1 MNYTKELLEK
11 DRVKFTVEVSTEEW
25 QGAIQ
30 KAYEK
35 NKNKFRVEGFRK
47 GKVPRKVIEN
57 MYGAGV
63 FFEDALD
70 IILPETY
77 GQVLE
82 KESDLIPVAAPEV
95 DIEDINES
103 NLKYS
108 ATVQLRPT
116 VKLGAYTGLDFTKKS
131 VEVSD
136 DEVEAEIKKDLE
148 NAGSWEPVGDRAVE
162 NGDKCVIDFSG
173 SVDGVKF
180 EGGTAKDYTLVL
192 GSGSFI
198 PGFEDQ
204 MIGMK
209 AGETRIVKVKF
220 PDDYHAENLAGKDAE
235 FEVVLHSATVKNVPA
250 LDNETVKDISEFD
263 TVEDYKKSVKDRL
276 AARKEEDAAFAL
288 DQDIIEKVTE
298 LAEVEVPQ
306 CMIDEEA
313 EDMVKEF
320 EYRVM
325 YQGGDP
331 EQFYK
336 MTGQTREQVLENYKV
351 GAAKNVKIRL
361 VMQEIIKV
369 ANITVSDEEIEEDLR
384 KSAEEANMEYEDFVK
399 NVSDQH
405 RSYLRSSRLSKK
417 TFEFLRNSN
426 NIK

>member
-11 DRVKFTVEVSTEEW
+11 DRVKFTVEVSEEEW
-25 QGAIQ
+25 KNALT

-35 NKNKFRVEGFRK
+35 NKGKFQIGGFRK

-57 MYGAGV
+57 MYGIGV
-63 FFEDALD
+63 FFDDALD

-77 GQVLE
+77 TEVLD
-82 KESDLIPVAAPEV
+82 KESELFPVDRPEV
-95 DIEDINES
+95 DILAISDS
-103 NLKYS
+103 TLKYT

-116 VKLGAYTGLDFTKKS
+116 VTLGAYTGLDFEKKS
-131 VEVSD
+131 TEVSD
-136 DEVEAEIKKDLE
+136 EEVEAEIKKDLE

-180 EGGTAKDYTLVL
+180 DGGTAKDYTIVL

-198 PGFEDQ
+198 PGFEEQ
-204 MIGMK
+204 MVGMK
-209 AGETRIVKVKF
+209 AGETKVVKVKF
-220 PDDYHAENLAGKDAE
+220 PDDYHAENLAGKDAK

-263 TVEDYKKSVKDRL
+263 TVDDYKKSVKDRL
-276 AARKEEDAAFAL
+276 AAKKNEEADFAL
-288 DQDIIEKVTE
+288 DQAIIEKI
-298 LAEVEVPQ
+298 AEGAQVEVPE
-306 CMIDEEA
+306 CMINDEA
-313 EDMVKEF
+313 EDMLREF

-325 YQGGDP
+325 YSGGSP

-336 MTGQTREQVLENYKV
+336 MSGQTRENVLNTYKT
-351 GAAKNVKIRL
+351 GAAKNVRLRL

-369 ANITVSDEEIEEDLR
+369 ANITVSDEEIEKDIE
-384 KSAEEANMEYEDFVK
+384 KSAEEAAMAVDEFKK
-399 NVSDQH
+399 NLSDEH
-405 RSYLRSSRLSKK
+405 RNYIKNSLLTKK
-417 TFEFLRNSN
+417 TFEFLKNSN

>member
-136 DEVEAEIKKDLE
+136 DEVEAEVKKDLE

-204 MIGMK
+204 MVGMK

-276 AARKEEDAAFAL
+276 AAKKEEDAAFAL

>member
-11 DRVKFTVEVSTEEW
+11 DRVKFTVEVSEEEW
-25 QGAIQ
+25 KNALT

-35 NKNKFRVEGFRK
+35 NKGKFQIEGFRK
-47 GKVPRKVIEN
+47 GKVPRKVIES
-57 MYGAGV
+57 MYGVGV

-77 GQVLE
+77 GE
-82 KESDLIPVAAPEV
+82 IMDKESDLFPVDRPDIDIAAIS
-95 DIEDINES
+95 DS
-103 NLKYS
+103 TLKYT

-116 VKLGAYTGLDFTKKS
+116 VTLGAYTGIDFEKQST
-131 VEVSD
+131 EVSD
-136 DEVEAEIKKDLE
+136 EEVEAEIKKDLE
-148 NAGSWEPVGDRAVE
+148 NAGSWEPIGDRAVE

-180 EGGTAKDYTLVL
+180 EGGTAKDYKIVL

-204 MIGMK
+204 MVGMK
-209 AGETRIVKVKF
+209 AGETKVVKVKF
-220 PDDYHAENLAGKDAE
+220 PEDYHAENLAGKDAE

-250 LDNETVKDISEFD
+250 LDDETVKDISEFD
-263 TVEDYKKSVKDRL
+263 TVDDYKKSVKDRL
-276 AARKEEDAAFAL
+276 VSKKEEEAGYAL
-288 DQDIIEKVTE
+288 DQAIIEKV
-298 LAEVEVPQ
+298 AENAQVEIPE
-306 CMIDEEA
+306 CMINDEA

-336 MTGQTREQVLENYKV
+336 MTGQTRENLLNTYKT
-351 GAAKNVKIRL
+351 GAAKNVKLRL
-361 VMQEIIKV
+361 VLQEIIKA
-369 ANITVSDEEIEEDLR
+369 ANITVTDEEVEQDLE
-384 KSAEEANMEYEDFVK
+384 KSAEEANMSFEEFKK
-399 NVSDQH
+399 NVTDQH
-405 RSYLRSSRLSKK
+405 RSYLRSSMLSKK
-417 TFEFLRNSN
+417 AFEFLRNNN

>member
-11 DRVKFTVEVSTEEW
+11 DRVKFTVEVSAEEW

-204 MIGMK
+204 MVGMK

-250 LDNETVKDISEFD
+250 LDDETVKDISEFD

-276 AARKEEDAAFAL
+276 AAKKEEDAAFAL

>member
-204 MIGMK
+204 MVGMK

-276 AARKEEDAAFAL
+276 AAKKEEDAAFAL

-336 MTGQTREQVLENYKV
+336 MTGQTREHVLENYKV

-361 VMQEIIKV
+361 VMQEIIKA

>member
-131 VEVSD
+131 VEVGD

-204 MIGMK
+204 MVGMK

-361 VMQEIIKV
+361 VMQEIIKA

>member
-11 DRVKFTVEVSTEEW
+11 DRVKFTVEVSEEEW
-25 QGAIQ
+25 KNALT

-35 NKNKFRVEGFRK
+35 NKGKFQIEGFRK

-57 MYGAGV
+57 MYGIGV
-63 FFEDALD
+63 FFDDALD

-77 GQVLE
+77 TEVLD
-82 KESDLIPVAAPEV
+82 KESELFPVDRPEV
-95 DIEDINES
+95 DILAISDS
-103 NLKYS
+103 TLKYA

-116 VKLGAYTGLDFTKKS
+116 VTLGAYTGLDFEKKS
-131 VEVSD
+131 TEVSD
-136 DEVEAEIKKDLE
+136 EEVEAEIKKDLE

-180 EGGTAKDYTLVL
+180 DGGTAKDYTIVL

-198 PGFEDQ
+198 PGFEEQ
-204 MIGMK
+204 MVGMK
-209 AGETRIVKVKF
+209 AGETKVVKVKF

-263 TVEDYKKSVKDRL
+263 TVDDYKKSVKDRL
-276 AARKEEDAAFAL
+276 AAKKNEEADFAL
-288 DQDIIEKVTE
+288 DQAIIEKI
-298 LAEVEVPQ
+298 AEGAQVEVPE
-306 CMIDEEA
+306 CMINDEA
-313 EDMVKEF
+313 EDMLREF

-325 YQGGDP
+325 YSGGSP

-336 MTGQTREQVLENYKV
+336 MSGQTRENVLNTYKT
-351 GAAKNVKIRL
+351 GAAKNVRLRL

-369 ANITVSDEEIEEDLR
+369 ANITVSDEEIEKDIE
-384 KSAEEANMEYEDFVK
+384 KSAEEAAMAVDEFKK
-399 NVSDQH
+399 NLSDEH
-405 RSYLRSSRLSKK
+405 RNYIKNSLLTKK
-417 TFEFLRNSN
+417 TFEFLKNSN

>member
-25 QGAIQ
+25 QDAVQ

-35 NKNKFRVEGFRK
+35 NKSKFRVEGFRK

-77 GQVLE
+77 GQVLD
-82 KESDLIPVAAPEV
+82 KESELFPVASPDV
-95 DIEDINES
+95 DIVAISDS
-103 NLKYS
+103 TLKYT

-116 VKLGAYTGLDFTKKS
+116 VKLGAYTGIDFTKKS

-136 DEVEAEIKKDLE
+136 EEVDAEIRKDLE

-173 SVDGVKF
+173 SVDGKKF
-180 EGGTAKDYTLVL
+180 EGGTAKEYTLVL

-204 MIGMK
+204 MVGMK
-209 AGETRIVKVKF
+209 AGETRVVKVKF
-220 PDDYHAENLAGKDAE
+220 PEDYHAENLAGKDAE

-250 LDNETVKDISEFD
+250 LDDETVKDISEFD
-263 TVEDYKKSVKDRL
+263 TVDDYKKSVKDRI
-276 AARKEEDAAFAL
+276 AAKKEEDASFAL
-288 DQDIIEKVTE
+288 DQDIIEKITDN
-298 LAEVEVPQ
+298 AEVEVPQ

-313 EDMVKEF
+313 EDMLKEF

-336 MTGQTREQVLENYKV
+336 MSGQTREKVLENYKV

-361 VMQEIIKV
+361 VLQEIIKV
-369 ANITVSDEEIEEDLR
+369 ANITVTDEEVEEDLK
-384 KSAEEANMEYEDFVK
+384 KSAEEAGMEFEEFVK
-399 NVSDQH
+399 NVTPQH
-405 RSYLRSSRLSKK
+405 RSYLRSSMLSKK
-417 TFEFLRNSN
+417 AFEFLRSSN

>member
-11 DRVKFTVEVSTEEW
+11 DRVKFTVEVSAEEW

-116 VKLGAYTGLDFTKKS
+116 VKLGAYTGLDFTKKG

-204 MIGMK
+204 MVGMK

-250 LDNETVKDISEFD
+250 LDDETVKDISEFD

-276 AARKEEDAAFAL
+276 AAKKEEDAAFAL

>member
-11 DRVKFTVEVSTEEW
+11 DRVKFTVEVSEEEW
-25 QGAIQ
+25 KNALT

-35 NKNKFRVEGFRK
+35 NKGKFQIEGFRK

-57 MYGAGV
+57 MYGIGV
-63 FFEDALD
+63 FFDDALD

-77 GQVLE
+77 SEILE
-82 KESDLIPVAAPEV
+82 KESELFPVDRPEV
-95 DIEDINES
+95 DIAAISDS
-103 NLKYS
+103 TLKYT

-116 VKLGAYTGLDFTKKS
+116 VKLGAYTGLDFEKKS
-131 VEVSD
+131 TEVSD
-136 DEVEAEIKKDLE
+136 EEVEAEIKKDLE
-148 NAGSWEPVGDRAVE
+148 NAGSWEPVTDRAVE

-209 AGETRIVKVKF
+209 DGETRIVKVKF
-220 PDDYHAENLAGKDAE
+220 PEDYHAENLAGKDAE
-235 FEVVLHSATVKNVPA
+235 FEVVLHSATAKKVPA

-276 AARKEEDAAFAL
+276 VARKTEDADFAL
-288 DQDIIEKVTE
+288 DQAIIEKVAEGAE
-298 LAEVEVPQ
+298 LEVPE
-306 CMIDEEA
+306 CMINDEA
-313 EDMVKEF
+313 EDMVREF

-325 YQGGDP
+325 YGGNSP

-336 MTGQTREQVLENYKV
+336 MTGQTREGLLETYKV
-351 GAAKNVKIRL
+351 SAAKNVRLRL

-369 ANITVSDEEIEEDLR
+369 ANITVTDEEIESDIE
-384 KSAEEANMEYEDFVK
+384 KSAESAGISVEEFKK
-399 NVSDQH
+399 NFSDEH
-405 RSYLRSSRLSKK
+405 RNYIKNSLLTKK
-417 TFEFLRNSN
+417 TFEFLKNNN

>member
-11 DRVKFTVEVSTEEW
+11 DRVKFTVEVSEEEW
-25 QGAIQ
+25 KNALT

-35 NKNKFRVEGFRK
+35 NKGKFQIEGFRK

-57 MYGAGV
+57 MYGVGV

-77 GQVLE
+77 GE
-82 KESDLIPVAAPEV
+82 IMDKESDLFPVDRPDIDIAAIS
-95 DIEDINES
+95 DS
-103 NLKYS
+103 TLKYT

-116 VKLGAYTGLDFTKKS
+116 VTLGAYTGIDFEKQST
-131 VEVSD
+131 EVSD
-136 DEVEAEIKKDLE
+136 EEVEAEIKKDLE
-148 NAGSWEPVGDRAVE
+148 NAGSWEPIGDRAIE

-180 EGGTAKDYTLVL
+180 EGGTAKDYTIVL

-204 MIGMK
+204 MVGMK
-209 AGETRIVKVKF
+209 AGETKVVKVKF
-220 PDDYHAENLAGKDAE
+220 PEDYHAENLAGKDAE
-235 FEVVLHSATVKNVPA
+235 FEVVLHSATVKNVPT
-250 LDNETVKDISEFD
+250 LDDETVKDISEFD
-263 TVEDYKKSVKDRL
+263 TVDDYKKSVKDRL
-276 AARKEEDAAFAL
+276 VSKKEEEAGYAL
-288 DQDIIEKVTE
+288 DQAIIEKV
-298 LAEVEVPQ
+298 AENAQVDIPE
-306 CMIDEEA
+306 CMINDEA

-336 MTGQTREQVLENYKV
+336 MTGQTRENLLNTYKT
-351 GAAKNVKIRL
+351 GAAKNVKLRL
-361 VMQEIIKV
+361 VLQEIIKA
-369 ANITVSDEEIEEDLR
+369 ANITVTDEEVEQDLE
-384 KSAEEANMEYEDFVK
+384 KSAEEANMSFEEFKK
-399 NVSDQH
+399 NVTDQH
-405 RSYLRSSRLSKK
+405 RSYLRSSMLSKK
-417 TFEFLRNSN
+417 AFEFLRNNN

>member
-204 MIGMK
+204 MVGMK

-250 LDNETVKDISEFD
+250 LDDETVKDISEFD

-276 AARKEEDAAFAL
+276 AAKKEEDAAFAL

-336 MTGQTREQVLENYKV
+336 MTGQTREHVLENYKV

-361 VMQEIIKV
+361 VMQEIIKA

>member
-11 DRVKFTVEVSTEEW
+11 DRVKFTVEVSEEEW
-25 QGAIQ
+25 KNALT

-35 NKNKFRVEGFRK
+35 NKGKFQIEGFRK

-57 MYGAGV
+57 MYGVGV

-77 GQVLE
+77 GE
-82 KESDLIPVAAPEV
+82 IMDKESDLFPVDRPDIDIAAIS
-95 DIEDINES
+95 DS
-103 NLKYS
+103 TLKYT

-116 VKLGAYTGLDFTKKS
+116 VTLGAYTGIDFEKQST
-131 VEVSD
+131 EVSD
-136 DEVEAEIKKDLE
+136 EEVEAEIKKDLE
-148 NAGSWEPVGDRAVE
+148 NAGSWEPIGDRAIE

-180 EGGTAKDYTLVL
+180 EGGTAKDYTIVL

-204 MIGMK
+204 MVGMK
-209 AGETRIVKVKF
+209 AGETKVVKVKF
-220 PDDYHAENLAGKDAE
+220 PEDYHAENLAGKDAE

-250 LDNETVKDISEFD
+250 LDDETVKDISEFD
-263 TVEDYKKSVKDRL
+263 TVDDYKKSVKDRL
-276 AARKEEDAAFAL
+276 VSKKEEEAGYAL
-288 DQDIIEKVTE
+288 DQAIIEKV
-298 LAEVEVPQ
+298 AENAQVEIPE
-306 CMIDEEA
+306 CMINDEA

-336 MTGQTREQVLENYKV
+336 MTGQTRENLLNTYKT
-351 GAAKNVKIRL
+351 GAAKNVKLRL
-361 VMQEIIKV
+361 VLQEIIKA
-369 ANITVSDEEIEEDLR
+369 ANITVTDEEVEQDLE
-384 KSAEEANMEYEDFVK
+384 KSAEEANMSFEDFKK
-399 NVSDQH
+399 NVTDQH
-405 RSYLRSSRLSKK
+405 RSYLRSSMLSKK
-417 TFEFLRNSN
+417 AFEFLRNNN

>member
-11 DRVKFTVEVSTEEW
+11 DRVKFTVEVSEEEW
-25 QGAIQ
+25 KNALT

-35 NKNKFRVEGFRK
+35 NKGKFQIEGFRK

-57 MYGAGV
+57 MYGIGV
-63 FFEDALD
+63 FFDDALD

-77 GQVLE
+77 TEVLD
-82 KESDLIPVAAPEV
+82 KESELFPVDRPEV
-95 DIEDINES
+95 DILAISDS
-103 NLKYS
+103 TLKYT

-116 VKLGAYTGLDFTKKS
+116 VTLGAYTGLDFEKKS
-131 VEVSD
+131 TDVSD
-136 DEVEAEIKKDLE
+136 EEVEAEIKKDLE

-180 EGGTAKDYTLVL
+180 DGGTAKDYTIVL

-198 PGFEDQ
+198 PGFEEQ
-204 MIGMK
+204 MVGMK
-209 AGETRIVKVKF
+209 AGETKVVKVKF

-263 TVEDYKKSVKDRL
+263 TVDDYKKSVKDRL
-276 AARKEEDAAFAL
+276 AAKKNEEADFAL
-288 DQDIIEKVTE
+288 DQAIIEKI
-298 LAEVEVPQ
+298 AEGAQVEVPE
-306 CMIDEEA
+306 CMINDEA
-313 EDMVKEF
+313 EDMLREF

-325 YQGGDP
+325 YSGGSP

-336 MTGQTREQVLENYKV
+336 MSGQTRENVLNTYKT
-351 GAAKNVKIRL
+351 GAAKNVRLRL

-369 ANITVSDEEIEEDLR
+369 ANITVSDEEIEKDIE
-384 KSAEEANMEYEDFVK
+384 KSAEEAAMAVDEFKK
-399 NVSDQH
+399 NLSDEH
-405 RSYLRSSRLSKK
+405 RNYIKNSLLTKK
-417 TFEFLRNSN
+417 TFEFLKNSN

>member
-11 DRVKFTVEVSTEEW
+11 DRVKFTVEVSEEEW
-25 QGAIQ
+25 KNALT

-35 NKNKFRVEGFRK
+35 NKGKFQIEGFRK

-57 MYGAGV
+57 MYGVGV

-77 GQVLE
+77 GE
-82 KESDLIPVAAPEV
+82 IMDKESDLFPVDRPDIDIAAIS
-95 DIEDINES
+95 DS
-103 NLKYS
+103 TLKYT

-116 VKLGAYTGLDFTKKS
+116 VTLGAYTGIDFEKQST
-131 VEVSD
+131 EVSD
-136 DEVEAEIKKDLE
+136 EEVEAEIKKDLE
-148 NAGSWEPVGDRAVE
+148 NAGSWEPIGDRAIE

-180 EGGTAKDYTLVL
+180 EGGTAKDYTIVL

-204 MIGMK
+204 MVGMK
-209 AGETRIVKVKF
+209 AGETKVVKVKF
-220 PDDYHAENLAGKDAE
+220 PEDYHAENLAGKDAE

-250 LDNETVKDISEFD
+250 LDDETVKDISEFD
-263 TVEDYKKSVKDRL
+263 TVDDYKKSVKDRL
-276 AARKEEDAAFAL
+276 VSKKEEEAGYAL
-288 DQDIIEKVTE
+288 DQAIIEKV
-298 LAEVEVPQ
+298 AENAQVDIPE
-306 CMIDEEA
+306 CMINDEA

-336 MTGQTREQVLENYKV
+336 MTGQTRENLLNTYKT
-351 GAAKNVKIRL
+351 GAAKNVKLRL
-361 VMQEIIKV
+361 VLQEIIKA
-369 ANITVSDEEIEEDLR
+369 ANIIVTDEEVEQDLE
-384 KSAEEANMEYEDFVK
+384 KSAEEANMSFEEFKK
-399 NVSDQH
+399 NVTDQH
-405 RSYLRSSRLSKK
+405 RSYLRSSMLSKK
-417 TFEFLRNSN
+417 AFEFLRNNN

>member
-11 DRVKFTVEVSTEEW
+11 DRVKFTVEVSEEEW
-25 QGAIQ
+25 KNALT

-35 NKNKFRVEGFRK
+35 NKGKFQIEGFRK
-47 GKVPRKVIEN
+47 GKVPRKVIES
-57 MYGAGV
+57 MYGVGV

-77 GQVLE
+77 GE
-82 KESDLIPVAAPEV
+82 IMDKESDLFPVDRPDIDIAAIS
-95 DIEDINES
+95 DS
-103 NLKYS
+103 TLKYT

-116 VKLGAYTGLDFTKKS
+116 VTLGAYTGIDFEKQST
-131 VEVSD
+131 EVSD
-136 DEVEAEIKKDLE
+136 EEVEAEIKKDLE
-148 NAGSWEPVGDRAVE
+148 NAGSWEPIGDRAVE

-180 EGGTAKDYTLVL
+180 EGGTAKDYTIVL

-204 MIGMK
+204 MVGMK
-209 AGETRIVKVKF
+209 AGETKVVKVKF
-220 PDDYHAENLAGKDAE
+220 PEDYHAENLAGKDAE

-250 LDNETVKDISEFD
+250 LDDETVKDISEFD
-263 TVEDYKKSVKDRL
+263 TVDDYKKSVKDRL
-276 AARKEEDAAFAL
+276 VSKKEEEAGYAL
-288 DQDIIEKVTE
+288 DQAIIEKV
-298 LAEVEVPQ
+298 AENAQVEIPE
-306 CMIDEEA
+306 CMINDEA

-336 MTGQTREQVLENYKV
+336 MTGQTRENLLNTYKT
-351 GAAKNVKIRL
+351 GAAKNVKLRL
-361 VMQEIIKV
+361 VLQEVIKV
-369 ANITVSDEEIEEDLR
+369 ANITVTDEEVEEDLQ
-384 KSAEEANMEYEDFVK
+384 KSAEEANMSYDEFKK
-399 NVSDQH
+399 NVTDQH
-405 RSYLRSSRLSKK
+405 RSYLRSSMLSKK
-417 TFEFLRNSN
+417 AFEFLRNNN

>member
-11 DRVKFTVEVSTEEW
+11 DRVKFTVEVSEEEW
-25 QGAIQ
+25 KNALT

-35 NKNKFRVEGFRK
+35 NKGKFQIEGFRK

-57 MYGAGV
+57 MYGVGV

-77 GQVLE
+77 GE
-82 KESDLIPVAAPEV
+82 IMDKESDLFPVDRPDIDIAAIS
-95 DIEDINES
+95 DS
-103 NLKYS
+103 TLKYT

-116 VKLGAYTGLDFTKKS
+116 VTLGAYTGIDFEKQST
-131 VEVSD
+131 EVSD
-136 DEVEAEIKKDLE
+136 EEVEAEIKKDLE
-148 NAGSWEPVGDRAVE
+148 NAGSWEPIGDRAVE

-180 EGGTAKDYTLVL
+180 EGGTAKDYTIVL

-204 MIGMK
+204 MVGMK
-209 AGETRIVKVKF
+209 AGETKVVKVKF
-220 PDDYHAENLAGKDAE
+220 PEDYHAENLAGKDAE

-250 LDNETVKDISEFD
+250 LDDETVKDISEFD
-263 TVEDYKKSVKDRL
+263 TVDDYKKSVKDRL
-276 AARKEEDAAFAL
+276 VSKKEEEAGYTL
-288 DQDIIEKVTE
+288 DQAIIEKV
-298 LAEVEVPQ
+298 AENAQVDIPE
-306 CMIDEEA
+306 CMINDEA

-336 MTGQTREQVLENYKV
+336 MTGQTRENLLNTYKT
-351 GAAKNVKIRL
+351 GAAKNVKLRL
-361 VMQEIIKV
+361 VLQEIIKA
-369 ANITVSDEEIEEDLR
+369 ANITVTDEEVEQDLE
-384 KSAEEANMEYEDFVK
+384 KSAEEANMSFEEFKK
-399 NVSDQH
+399 NVTDQH
-405 RSYLRSSRLSKK
+405 RSYLRSSMLSKK
-417 TFEFLRNSN
+417 AFEFLRNNN

>member
-11 DRVKFTVEVSTEEW
+11 DRVKFTVEVSEEEW
-25 QGAIQ
+25 KNALT

-35 NKNKFRVEGFRK
+35 NKGKFQIEGFRK

-57 MYGAGV
+57 MYGVGV

-77 GQVLE
+77 GE
-82 KESDLIPVAAPEV
+82 IMDKETDLFPVATP
-95 DIEDINES
+95 DIDIAAIS
-103 NLKYS
+103 DSTLKYT

-116 VKLGAYTGLDFTKKS
+116 VTLGAYTGIDFEKQST
-131 VEVSD
+131 EVSD
-136 DEVEAEIKKDLE
+136 EEVEAEIKKDLE

-180 EGGTAKDYTLVL
+180 DGGTAKDYTLVL

-209 AGETRIVKVKF
+209 AGETRVVKVRF
-220 PDDYHAENLAGKDAE
+220 PEDYHAENLAGKDAE

-250 LDNETVKDISEFD
+250 LDDETVKDISEFD
-263 TVEDYKKSVKDRL
+263 TVDDYKKSVKDRL
-276 AARKEEDAAFAL
+276 VAKKEEEAGYAL
-288 DQDIIEKVTE
+288 DQAIIEKV
-298 LAEVEVPQ
+298 AENATVEIPE
-306 CMIDEEA
+306 CMINDEA

-336 MTGQTREQVLENYKV
+336 MTGQTRENVLNTYKT
-351 GAAKNVKIRL
+351 GAAKNVKLRL
-361 VMQEIIKV
+361 VLQEIIKV
-369 ANITVSDEEIEEDLR
+369 ANITVTDEEVEQDLQ
-384 KSAEEANMEYEDFVK
+384 KSAEEANMSYDEFKK
-399 NVSDQH
+399 NVTEQH
-405 RSYLRSSRLSKK
+405 RSYLRSSMLSKK
-417 TFEFLRNSN
+417 AFEFLRNNN

>member
-11 DRVKFTVEVSTEEW
+11 DCVKFTVEVSTEEW

-250 LDNETVKDISEFD
+250 LDDETVKDISEFD

>member
-11 DRVKFTVEVSTEEW
+11 DRVKFTVEVSEEEW
-25 QGAIQ
+25 KNALT

-35 NKNKFRVEGFRK
+35 NKGKFQIEGFRK

-57 MYGAGV
+57 MYGVGV

-77 GQVLE
+77 GE
-82 KESDLIPVAAPEV
+82 IMDKESDLFPVDRPDIDIAAIS
-95 DIEDINES
+95 DS
-103 NLKYS
+103 TLKYT

-116 VKLGAYTGLDFTKKS
+116 VTLGAYTGIDFEKQST
-131 VEVSD
+131 EVSD
-136 DEVEAEIKKDLE
+136 EEVEAEIKKDLE
-148 NAGSWEPVGDRAVE
+148 NAGSWEPIGDRAVE

-180 EGGTAKDYTLVL
+180 EGGTAKDYTIVL

-204 MIGMK
+204 MVGMK
-209 AGETRIVKVKF
+209 AGETKVVKVKF
-220 PDDYHAENLAGKDAE
+220 PEDYHAENLAGKDAE

-250 LDNETVKDISEFD
+250 LDDETVKDISEFD
-263 TVEDYKKSVKDRL
+263 TVDDYKKSVKDRL
-276 AARKEEDAAFAL
+276 VSKKEEEAGYAL
-288 DQDIIEKVTE
+288 DQAIIEKV
-298 LAEVEVPQ
+298 AENAQVEIPE
-306 CMIDEEA
+306 CMINDEA

-336 MTGQTREQVLENYKV
+336 MTGQTRENLLNTYKT
-351 GAAKNVKIRL
+351 GAAKNVKLRL
-361 VMQEIIKV
+361 VLQEIIKA
-369 ANITVSDEEIEEDLR
+369 ANITVTDEEVEQDLE
-384 KSAEEANMEYEDFVK
+384 KSAEEANMSFEEFKK
-399 NVSDQH
+399 NVTDQH
-405 RSYLRSSRLSKK
+405 RSYLRSSMLSKK
-417 TFEFLRNSN
+417 AFEFLRNNN

>member
-11 DRVKFTVEVSTEEW
+11 DRVKFTVEVSEEEW
-25 QGAIQ
+25 KNALT

-35 NKNKFRVEGFRK
+35 NKGKFQIEGFRK

-57 MYGAGV
+57 MYGVGV

-77 GQVLE
+77 GE
-82 KESDLIPVAAPEV
+82 IMDKESDLFPVDRPDIDIAAIS
-95 DIEDINES
+95 DS
-103 NLKYS
+103 TLKYI

-116 VKLGAYTGLDFTKKS
+116 VTLGAYTGIDFEKQST
-131 VEVSD
+131 EVSD
-136 DEVEAEIKKDLE
+136 EEVEAEIKKDLE
-148 NAGSWEPVGDRAVE
+148 NAGSWEPIGDRAIE

-180 EGGTAKDYTLVL
+180 EGGTAKDYTIVL

-204 MIGMK
+204 MVGMK
-209 AGETRIVKVKF
+209 AGETKVVKVKF
-220 PDDYHAENLAGKDAE
+220 PEDYHAENLAGKDAE

-250 LDNETVKDISEFD
+250 LDDETVKDISEFD
-263 TVEDYKKSVKDRL
+263 TVDDYKKSVKDRL
-276 AARKEEDAAFAL
+276 VSKKEEEAGYAL
-288 DQDIIEKVTE
+288 DQAIIEKV
-298 LAEVEVPQ
+298 AENAQVDIPE
-306 CMIDEEA
+306 CMINDEA

-336 MTGQTREQVLENYKV
+336 MTGQTRENLLNTYKT
-351 GAAKNVKIRL
+351 GAAKNVKLRL
-361 VMQEIIKV
+361 VLQEIIKA
-369 ANITVSDEEIEEDLR
+369 ANITVTDEEVEQDLE
-384 KSAEEANMEYEDFVK
+384 KSAEEANMSFEEFKK
-399 NVSDQH
+399 NVTDQH
-405 RSYLRSSRLSKK
+405 RSYLRSSMLSKK
-417 TFEFLRNSN
+417 AFEFLRNNN

>member
-11 DRVKFTVEVSTEEW
+11 DRVKFTVEVSEEEW
-25 QGAIQ
+25 KNALT

-35 NKNKFRVEGFRK
+35 NKGKFQIEGFRK

-57 MYGAGV
+57 MYGIGV
-63 FFEDALD
+63 FFDDALD

-77 GQVLE
+77 TEVLD
-82 KESDLIPVAAPEV
+82 KESELFPVDRPEV
-95 DIEDINES
+95 DILAISDS
-103 NLKYS
+103 TLKYT

-116 VKLGAYTGLDFTKKS
+116 VTLGAYTGLDFEKKS
-131 VEVSD
+131 TEVSD
-136 DEVEAEIKKDLE
+136 EEVEAEIKKDLE

-180 EGGTAKDYTLVL
+180 DGGTAKDYTIVL

-198 PGFEDQ
+198 PGFEEQ
-204 MIGMK
+204 MVGMK
-209 AGETRIVKVKF
+209 AGETKVVKVKF
-220 PDDYHAENLAGKDAE
+220 PDDYHAENLAGKDAK

-263 TVEDYKKSVKDRL
+263 TVDDYKKSVKDRL
-276 AARKEEDAAFAL
+276 AAKKNEEADFAL
-288 DQDIIEKVTE
+288 DQAIIEKI
-298 LAEVEVPQ
+298 AEGAQVEVPE
-306 CMIDEEA
+306 CMINDEA
-313 EDMVKEF
+313 EDMLREF

-325 YQGGDP
+325 YSGGSP

-336 MTGQTREQVLENYKV
+336 MSGQTRENVLNTYKT
-351 GAAKNVKIRL
+351 GAAKNVRLRL

-369 ANITVSDEEIEEDLR
+369 ANITVSDEEIEKDIE
-384 KSAEEANMEYEDFVK
+384 KSAEEAAMAVDEFKK
-399 NVSDQH
+399 NLSDEH
-405 RSYLRSSRLSKK
+405 RNYIKNSLLTKK
-417 TFEFLRNSN
+417 TFEFLKNSN

>member
-1 MNYTKELLEK
+1 MNYTKEFLEK
-11 DRVKFTVEVSTEEW
+11 DRVKFTVEVSEEEW
-25 QGAIQ
+25 KNALT

-35 NKNKFRVEGFRK
+35 NKGKFQIEGFRK

-57 MYGAGV
+57 MYGVGV

-77 GQVLE
+77 GE
-82 KESDLIPVAAPEV
+82 IMDKESDLFPVNRPDIDIAAIS
-95 DIEDINES
+95 DS
-103 NLKYS
+103 TLKYT

-116 VKLGAYTGLDFTKKS
+116 VTLGAYTGIDFEKQST
-131 VEVSD
+131 EVSD
-136 DEVEAEIKKDLE
+136 EEVEAEIKKDLE
-148 NAGSWEPVGDRAVE
+148 NAGSWEPIGDRAIE

-180 EGGTAKDYTLVL
+180 EGGTAKDYTIVL

-204 MIGMK
+204 MVGMK
-209 AGETRIVKVKF
+209 AGETKVVKVKF
-220 PDDYHAENLAGKDAE
+220 PEDYHAENLAGKDAE

-250 LDNETVKDISEFD
+250 LDDETVKDISEFD
-263 TVEDYKKSVKDRL
+263 TVDDYKKSVKDRL
-276 AARKEEDAAFAL
+276 VSKKEEEAGYAL
-288 DQDIIEKVTE
+288 DQAIIEKV
-298 LAEVEVPQ
+298 AENAQVDIPE
-306 CMIDEEA
+306 CMINDEA

-336 MTGQTREQVLENYKV
+336 MTGQTRENLLNTYKT
-351 GAAKNVKIRL
+351 GAAKNVKLRL
-361 VMQEIIKV
+361 VLQEIIKA
-369 ANITVSDEEIEEDLR
+369 ANITVTDEEVEQDLE
-384 KSAEEANMEYEDFVK
+384 KSAEEANISFEEFKK
-399 NVSDQH
+399 NVTDQH
-405 RSYLRSSRLSKK
+405 RSYLRSSMLSKK
-417 TFEFLRNSN
+417 AFEFLRNNN

>member
-11 DRVKFTVEVSTEEW
+11 DRVKFTVEVSEEEW
-25 QGAIQ
+25 KNALT

-35 NKNKFRVEGFRK
+35 NKGKFQIEGFRK

-57 MYGAGV
+57 MYGVGV

-77 GQVLE
+77 GE
-82 KESDLIPVAAPEV
+82 IMDKESDLFPVDRPDIDIAAIS
-95 DIEDINES
+95 DS
-103 NLKYS
+103 TLKYT

-116 VKLGAYTGLDFTKKS
+116 VTLGAYTGIDFEKQST
-131 VEVSD
+131 EVSD
-136 DEVEAEIKKDLE
+136 EEVEAEIKKDLE
-148 NAGSWEPVGDRAVE
+148 NAGSWEPIGDRAVE

-180 EGGTAKDYTLVL
+180 EGGTAKDYTIVL

-204 MIGMK
+204 MVGMK
-209 AGETRIVKVKF
+209 AGETKVVKVKF
-220 PDDYHAENLAGKDAE
+220 PEDYHAENLAGKDAE
-235 FEVVLHSATVKNVPA
+235 FEVVLHSATAKNVPA
-250 LDNETVKDISEFD
+250 LDDETVKDISEFD
-263 TVEDYKKSVKDRL
+263 TVDDYKKSVKDRL
-276 AARKEEDAAFAL
+276 VSKKEEEAGYAL
-288 DQDIIEKVTE
+288 DQAIIEKV
-298 LAEVEVPQ
+298 AENAQVEIPE
-306 CMIDEEA
+306 CMINDEA

-336 MTGQTREQVLENYKV
+336 MTGQTRENLLNTYKT
-351 GAAKNVKIRL
+351 GAAKNVKLRL
-361 VMQEIIKV
+361 VLQEIIKA
-369 ANITVSDEEIEEDLR
+369 ANITVTDEEVEQDLE
-384 KSAEEANMEYEDFVK
+384 KSAEEANMSFEEFKK
-399 NVSDQH
+399 NVTDQH
-405 RSYLRSSRLSKK
+405 RSYLRSSMLSKK
-417 TFEFLRNSN
+417 AFEFLRNNN

>member
-11 DRVKFTVEVSTEEW
+11 DRVKFTVEVSEEEW
-25 QGAIQ
+25 KNALT

-35 NKNKFRVEGFRK
+35 NKGKFQIEGFRK

-57 MYGAGV
+57 MYGIGV
-63 FFEDALD
+63 FFDDALD

-77 GQVLE
+77 TEVLD
-82 KESDLIPVAAPEV
+82 KESELFPVDRPEV
-95 DIEDINES
+95 DILAISDS
-103 NLKYS
+103 TLKYT

-116 VKLGAYTGLDFTKKS
+116 VTLGAYTGLDFEKKS
-131 VEVSD
+131 TEVSD
-136 DEVEAEIKKDLE
+136 EEVEAEIKKDLE

-180 EGGTAKDYTLVL
+180 DGGSAQDYTIVL

-198 PGFEDQ
+198 PGFEEQ
-204 MIGMK
+204 MVGMK
-209 AGETRIVKVKF
+209 AGETKVVKVKF

-263 TVEDYKKSVKDRL
+263 TVDDYKKSVKDRL
-276 AARKEEDAAFAL
+276 AAKKNEEADFAL
-288 DQDIIEKVTE
+288 DQAIIEKI
-298 LAEVEVPQ
+298 AEGAQVEVPE
-306 CMIDEEA
+306 CMINDEA
-313 EDMVKEF
+313 EDMLREF

-325 YQGGDP
+325 YSGGSP

-336 MTGQTREQVLENYKV
+336 MSGQTRENVLNTYKT
-351 GAAKNVKIRL
+351 GAAKNVRLRL

-369 ANITVSDEEIEEDLR
+369 ANITVSDEEIEKDIE
-384 KSAEEANMEYEDFVK
+384 KSAEEAAMAVDEFKK
-399 NVSDQH
+399 NLSDEH
-405 RSYLRSSRLSKK
+405 RNYIKNSLLTKK
-417 TFEFLRNSN
+417 TFEFLKNSN

>member
-11 DRVKFTVEVSTEEW
+11 DRVKFTVEVSEEEW
-25 QGAIQ
+25 KNALT

-35 NKNKFRVEGFRK
+35 NKGKFQIEGFRK

-57 MYGAGV
+57 MYGIGV
-63 FFEDALD
+63 FFDDALD

-77 GQVLE
+77 TEVLD
-82 KESDLIPVAAPEV
+82 KESELFPVDRPEV
-95 DIEDINES
+95 DILAISDS
-103 NLKYS
+103 TLKYT

-116 VKLGAYTGLDFTKKS
+116 VTLGAYTGLDFEKKS
-131 VEVSD
+131 TEVSD
-136 DEVEAEIKKDLE
+136 EEVEAEIKKDLE

-180 EGGTAKDYTLVL
+180 DGGTAKDYTIVL

-198 PGFEDQ
+198 PGFEEQ
-204 MIGMK
+204 MVGMK
-209 AGETRIVKVKF
+209 AGETKVVKVKF

-235 FEVVLHSATVKNVPA
+235 FEVLLHSATVKNVPA

-263 TVEDYKKSVKDRL
+263 TVDDYKKSVKDRL
-276 AARKEEDAAFAL
+276 AAKKNEEADFAL
-288 DQDIIEKVTE
+288 DQAIIEKI
-298 LAEVEVPQ
+298 AEGAQVEVPE
-306 CMIDEEA
+306 CMINDEA
-313 EDMVKEF
+313 EDMLREF

-325 YQGGDP
+325 YSGGSP

-336 MTGQTREQVLENYKV
+336 MSGQTRENVLNTYKT
-351 GAAKNVKIRL
+351 GAAKNVRLRL

-369 ANITVSDEEIEEDLR
+369 ANITVSDEEIEKDIE
-384 KSAEEANMEYEDFVK
+384 KSAEEAAMAVDEFKK
-399 NVSDQH
+399 NLSDEH
-405 RSYLRSSRLSKK
+405 RNYIKNSLLTKK
-417 TFEFLRNSN
+417 TFEFLKNSN

>member
-11 DRVKFTVEVSTEEW
+11 DRVKFTVDVSTEEW
-25 QGAIQ
+25 QGAVQ

-77 GQVLE
+77 GQVLD
-82 KESDLIPVAAPEV
+82 KESELFPVAAPEV
-95 DIEDINES
+95 DIEEINES
-103 NLKYS
+103 ALRYT

-136 DEVEAEIKKDLE
+136 EEVEAEIKKDLE
-148 NAGSWEPVGDRAVE
+148 NAGSWEPVGDRAVG

-180 EGGTAKDYTLVL
+180 DGGAAKDYTLVL

-204 MIGMK
+204 MVGMK
-209 AGETRIVKVKF
+209 VGETRVVKVKF
-220 PDDYHAENLAGKDAE
+220 PEEYHAENLAGKDAE
-235 FEVVLHSATVKNVPA
+235 FEVVVHSATVKNVPA
-250 LDNETVKDISEFD
+250 LDDETVKDISEFD
-263 TVEDYKKSVKDRL
+263 TVDDYKKSVKDRL
-276 AARKEEDAAFAL
+276 AAKKEEEATFAL
-288 DQDIIEKVTE
+288 DQDIIEKVAE

-306 CMIDEEA
+306 CMIDDEA
-313 EDMVKEF
+313 EDMLKEF
-320 EYRVM
+320 EYRMM
-325 YQGGDP
+325 YQGSDP

-336 MTGQTREQVLENYKV
+336 ISGQSREKVLETYKT
-351 GAAKNVKIRL
+351 GAAKNVRIRL
-361 VMQEIIKV
+361 VLQEIIKL
-369 ANITVSDEEIEEDLR
+369 ANITVTDEEVEEDLR
-384 KSAEEANMEYEDFVK
+384 KSAEEAGMEYEEFVK

-405 RSYLRSSRLSKK
+405 RSYLRSSRLSRK

>member
-11 DRVKFTVEVSTEEW
+11 DRVKFTVEVSEEEW
-25 QGAIQ
+25 KNALT

-35 NKNKFRVEGFRK
+35 NKGKFQIGGFRK

-57 MYGAGV
+57 MYGIGV
-63 FFEDALD
+63 FFDDALD

-77 GQVLE
+77 TEVLD
-82 KESDLIPVAAPEV
+82 KESELFPVDRPEV
-95 DIEDINES
+95 DILAISDS
-103 NLKYS
+103 TLKYT

-116 VKLGAYTGLDFTKKS
+116 VTLGAYTGLDFEKKS
-131 VEVSD
+131 TEVSD
-136 DEVEAEIKKDLE
+136 EEVEAEIKKDLE

-180 EGGTAKDYTLVL
+180 DGGTAKDYTIVL

-198 PGFEDQ
+198 PGFEEQ
-204 MIGMK
+204 MVGMK
-209 AGETRIVKVKF
+209 AGETKVVKVKF

-263 TVEDYKKSVKDRL
+263 TVDDYKKSVKDRL
-276 AARKEEDAAFAL
+276 AAKKNEEADFAL
-288 DQDIIEKVTE
+288 DQAIIEKI
-298 LAEVEVPQ
+298 AEGAQVEVPE
-306 CMIDEEA
+306 CMINDEA
-313 EDMVKEF
+313 EDMLREF

-325 YQGGDP
+325 YSGGSP

-336 MTGQTREQVLENYKV
+336 MSGQTRENVLNTYKT
-351 GAAKNVKIRL
+351 GAAKNVRLRL

-369 ANITVSDEEIEEDLR
+369 ANITVSDEEIEKDIE
-384 KSAEEANMEYEDFVK
+384 KSAEEAAMAVDEFKK
-399 NVSDQH
+399 NLSDEH
-405 RSYLRSSRLSKK
+405 RNYIKNSLLTKK
-417 TFEFLRNSN
+417 TFEFLKNSN

>member
-11 DRVKFTVEVSTEEW
+11 DRVKFTVEVSEEEW
-25 QGAIQ
+25 KNALT

-35 NKNKFRVEGFRK
+35 NKGKFQIEGFRK

-57 MYGAGV
+57 MYGIGV
-63 FFEDALD
+63 FFDDALD

-77 GQVLE
+77 TEVLD
-82 KESDLIPVAAPEV
+82 KESELFPVDRPEV
-95 DIEDINES
+95 DILAISDS
-103 NLKYS
+103 TLKYT

-116 VKLGAYTGLDFTKKS
+116 VTLGAYTGLDFEKKS
-131 VEVSD
+131 TEVSD
-136 DEVEAEIKKDLE
+136 EEVEAEIKKDLE

-180 EGGTAKDYTLVL
+180 DGGTAKDYTIVL

-198 PGFEDQ
+198 PGFEEQ
-204 MIGMK
+204 MVGMK
-209 AGETRIVKVKF
+209 AGETKVVKVKF

-263 TVEDYKKSVKDRL
+263 TVDDYKKSVKDRL
-276 AARKEEDAAFAL
+276 AAKKNEEADFAL
-288 DQDIIEKVTE
+288 DQAIIEKI
-298 LAEVEVPQ
+298 AEGAQVEVPE
-306 CMIDEEA
+306 CMINDEA
-313 EDMVKEF
+313 EDMLREF

-325 YQGGDP
+325 YSGGSP

-336 MTGQTREQVLENYKV
+336 MSGQTRENVLNTYKT
-351 GAAKNVKIRL
+351 GAAKNVRLRL

-369 ANITVSDEEIEEDLR
+369 ANITVSDEEIEKDIE
-384 KSAEEANMEYEDFVK
+384 KSAEEAAMAVDEFKK
-399 NVSDQH
+399 NLSDEH
-405 RSYLRSSRLSKK
+405 KNYIKNSLLTKK
-417 TFEFLRNSN
+417 TFEFLKNSN

>member
-11 DRVKFTVEVSTEEW
+11 DRVKFIVEVSEEEW
-25 QGAIQ
+25 KNALT

-35 NKNKFRVEGFRK
+35 TKGKYQIEGFRK

-57 MYGAGV
+57 MYGVGV
-63 FFEDALD
+63 FFDEALD

-77 GQVLE
+77 TQVLD
-82 KESDLIPVAAPEV
+82 KESELFPVDRPEV
-95 DIEDINES
+95 DIIAISDS
-103 NLKYS
+103 TLKYS

-116 VKLGAYTGLDFTKKS
+116 VTLGAYTGLDFEKKS
-131 VEVSD
+131 TDVSD
-136 DEVEAEIKKDLE
+136 EEVEAEIKKDLE
-148 NAGSWEPVGDRAVE
+148 NAGSWEPVGDRAVA

-180 EGGTAKDYTLVL
+180 DGGTAKDYTLVL

-204 MIGMK
+204 MVGMK
-209 AGETRIVKVKF
+209 EGETRVVKVKF
-220 PDDYHAENLAGKDAE
+220 PEDYHAENLAGKDAE

-263 TVEDYKKSVKDRL
+263 TVDDYKKSVKDRI
-276 AARKEEDAAFAL
+276 AAKKNEEADFAL
-288 DQDIIEKVTE
+288 DQAIIEKI
-298 LAEVEVPQ
+298 AENAQVEVPE
-306 CMIDEEA
+306 CMINDEA
-313 EDMVKEF
+313 EDMVREF

-325 YQGGDP
+325 YSGGSP

-336 MTGQTREQVLENYKV
+336 MSGQTRENVLSTYKT
-351 GAAKNVKIRL
+351 GAAKNVKLRL
-361 VMQEIIKV
+361 VMQEIIK
-369 ANITVSDEEIEEDLR
+369 AAGITVSEEEVEKDIE
-384 KSAEEANMEYEDFVK
+384 KSAEEAAMEVEEFKK
-399 NVSDQH
+399 NISDEH
-405 RSYLRSSRLSKK
+405 KSYIRNSLLTKK
-417 TFEFLRNSN
+417 TFEFLKNNN

>member
-11 DRVKFTVEVSTEEW
+11 DRVKFTVEVSEEEW
-25 QGAIQ
+25 KNALT

-35 NKNKFRVEGFRK
+35 NKGKFQIEGFRK

-57 MYGAGV
+57 MYGVGV

-77 GQVLE
+77 GE
-82 KESDLIPVAAPEV
+82 IMDKESDLFPVDRPDIDIAAIS
-95 DIEDINES
+95 DS
-103 NLKYS
+103 TLKYT

-116 VKLGAYTGLDFTKKS
+116 VTLGAYTGIDFEKQST
-131 VEVSD
+131 EVSD
-136 DEVEAEIKKDLE
+136 EEVEAEIKKDLE
-148 NAGSWEPVGDRAVE
+148 NAGSWEPIGDRAVE

-180 EGGTAKDYTLVL
+180 EGGTAKDYTIVL

-204 MIGMK
+204 MVGMK
-209 AGETRIVKVKF
+209 AGETKVVKVKF
-220 PDDYHAENLAGKDAE
+220 PEDYHAENLAGKDAE

-250 LDNETVKDISEFD
+250 LDDETVKDISEFD
-263 TVEDYKKSVKDRL
+263 TVDDYKKSVKDRL
-276 AARKEEDAAFAL
+276 VSKKEEEAGYAL
-288 DQDIIEKVTE
+288 DQAIIEKV
-298 LAEVEVPQ
+298 AENAQVDIPE
-306 CMIDEEA
+306 CMINDEA

-336 MTGQTREQVLENYKV
+336 MTGQTRENLLNTYKT
-351 GAAKNVKIRL
+351 GAAKNVKLRL
-361 VMQEIIKV
+361 VLQEIIKA
-369 ANITVSDEEIEEDLR
+369 ANITVTDEEVEQDLE
-384 KSAEEANMEYEDFVK
+384 KSAEEANMSFEEFKK
-399 NVSDQH
+399 NVTDQH
-405 RSYLRSSRLSKK
+405 RSYLRSSMLSKK
-417 TFEFLRNSN
+417 AFEFLRNNN

>member
-11 DRVKFTVEVSTEEW
+11 DRVKFTVEVSEEEW
-25 QGAIQ
+25 KNALT

-35 NKNKFRVEGFRK
+35 NKGKFQIEGFRK

-57 MYGAGV
+57 MYGVGV

-77 GQVLE
+77 GE
-82 KESDLIPVAAPEV
+82 IMDKESDLFPVDRPDIDIAAIS
-95 DIEDINES
+95 DS
-103 NLKYS
+103 TLKFT

-116 VKLGAYTGLDFTKKS
+116 VTLGAYTGIDFEKQST
-131 VEVSD
+131 EVSD
-136 DEVEAEIKKDLE
+136 EEVEAEIKKDLE
-148 NAGSWEPVGDRAVE
+148 NAGSWEPIGDRAIE

-180 EGGTAKDYTLVL
+180 EGGTAKDYTIVL

-204 MIGMK
+204 MVGMK
-209 AGETRIVKVKF
+209 AGETKVVKVKF
-220 PDDYHAENLAGKDAE
+220 PEDYHAENLAGKDAE

-250 LDNETVKDISEFD
+250 LDDETVKDISEFD
-263 TVEDYKKSVKDRL
+263 TVDDYKKSVKDRL
-276 AARKEEDAAFAL
+276 VSKKEEEAGYAL
-288 DQDIIEKVTE
+288 DQAIIEKV
-298 LAEVEVPQ
+298 AENAQVDIPE
-306 CMIDEEA
+306 CMINDEA

-336 MTGQTREQVLENYKV
+336 MTGQTRENLLNTYKT
-351 GAAKNVKIRL
+351 GAAKNVKLRL
-361 VMQEIIKV
+361 VLQEIIKA
-369 ANITVSDEEIEEDLR
+369 ANITVTDEEVEQDLE
-384 KSAEEANMEYEDFVK
+384 KSAEEANMSFEEFKK
-399 NVSDQH
+399 NVTDQH
-405 RSYLRSSRLSKK
+405 RSYLRSSMLSKK
-417 TFEFLRNSN
+417 AFEFLRNNN

>member
-1 MNYTKELLEK
+1 MDYTKELLEK

-25 QGAIQ
+25 QGAVQ

-35 NKNKFRVEGFRK
+35 NKSKFRVEGFRK

-77 GQVLE
+77 GQVLD
-82 KESDLIPVAAPEV
+82 KESDLFPVASPDV
-95 DIEDINES
+95 DIVAISDS
-103 NLKYS
+103 TLKYT

-136 DEVEAEIKKDLE
+136 EEVEAEIKKDLE

-173 SVDGVKF
+173 SVDGKKF
-180 EGGTAKDYTLVL
+180 EGGTAKEYTLVL

-276 AARKEEDAAFAL
+276 AAKKEEDAAFAL
-288 DQDIIEKVTE
+288 DQDIIEKVAE

-306 CMIDEEA
+306 CMIDDEA

-336 MTGQTREQVLENYKV
+336 MTGQTREQVLETYKA
-351 GAAKNVKIRL
+351 GAGKNVRIRL
-361 VMQEIIKV
+361 VLQEIIKA
-369 ANITVSDEEIEEDLR
+369 ANITVTEEEVEDDLR
-384 KSAEEANMEYEDFVK
+384 KSAEEANMEYEEFVK

-405 RSYLRSSRLSKK
+405 RSYLRSSMLSKK
-417 TFEFLRNSN
+417 AFEFLRNSN

>member
-204 MIGMK
+204 MVGMK

>member
-11 DRVKFTVEVSTEEW
+11 DRVKFTVEVSAEEW

-204 MIGMK
+204 MVGMK

-361 VMQEIIKV
+361 VMQEIIKA